1 MVPFGLYDMDT
12 NEIGIPMTDNDGLYT
27 GTWIVP
33 EGTAATSLL
42 VEVVYISAFGHEVTE
57 IADGMVIIQAGE
69 GPEEPEEPE
78 GITNLQPSE
87 NVQLMAGETMTISFN
102 APAGGN
108 AYYRIMLP
116 FSTSGDRV
124 GTVMQ
129 EVEPGL
135 YLAVYTAD
143 GNVVASDLQIEV
155 IFEKG
160 ETTLAQIANGRLTLV
175 GGMQNLPV
183 SAVIVGDEAFD
194 INYLNTSAYAQQKL
208 LNWYNSGKT
217 VYIKLSKNTLV
228 NTNGQEVSFEAL
240 PNMLRYFDS
249 TGIKLFSK

>member
-1 MVPFGLYDMDT
+1 MSKVIFGFIGGILGTVGAAHNYNSYPVLSLDNFVGAIT
-12 NEIGIPMTDNDGLYT
+12 HCIAAFSSLFIGITRMASLKIKNM
-27 GTWIVP
+27 WISI
-33 EGTAATSLL
+33 AILL
-42 VEVVYISAFGHEVTE
+42 GV
-57 IADGMVIIQAGE
+57 
-69 GPEEPEEPE
+69 
-78 GITNLQPSE
+78 
-87 NVQLMAGETMTISFN
+87 
-102 APAGGN
+102 
-108 AYYRIMLP
+108 
-116 FSTSGDRV
+116 
-124 GTVMQ
+124 
-129 EVEPGL
+129 
-135 YLAVYTAD
+135 
-143 GNVVASDLQIEV
+143 
-155 IFEKG
+155 
-160 ETTLAQIANGRLTLV
+160 TTLAQIANGRLTLV